1 MNSEQE
7 HNIVFIVIDT
17 HRRDRLGMYGYN
29 RNTSPNL
36 DEFASGAIIYEHA
49 VSPAQWTIPAHAS
62 MFSGE
67 YPSTHLTTQS
77 GHSLDPYFRTLAEW
91 LSVADYRRIGFCNN
105 PLVGVIDNGLKR
117 GFETF
122 YNYGGAFPSIP
133 AREAKGI
140 VASLSKG
147 WERYTQLLRR
157 ISYPIQNAVARSEKV
172 LNFSLNPIFVP
183 LWTSLANFKGNT
195 ARSIED
201 VTTYLEKKVRQD
213 KFDKHFVFV
222 NLMETHLPFT
232 PPESFVSRFVPYL
245 KTEHAA
251 RDFMRVYNTKAL
263 RWLLPMEEP
272 FSELEFRTL
281 SDFYDAEVAYQD
293 HLLENLLIEL
303 NTPYH
308 QENTMV
314 IIVADHGE
322 MLGEHQFMGH
332 SFRVFQE
339 LVQVPLVI
347 RYPGGP
353 QGRRVPDVISTNQL
367 FHTVLDFSGV
377 LTEVGEKI
385 GDMDDL
391 YSQVNQFSL
400 LNHRVQKRS
409 KTKAAFSE
417 AYPPDNVI
425 KILEKHEPKLIDDFQ
440 VRSTFRAAYDQY
452 GHKLIRA
459 DGFSD
464 SVYNIA
470 VDKSEQNKIE
480 IVKDDPSF
488 EFLSNALDRF
498 QDLSRSRQPEQWSR
512 SGVNLD
518 DEVLRQRLRN
528 LGYLE

>member
-1 MNSEQE
+1 MNSEQK

-36 DEFASGAIIYEHA
+36 DEFASKATIYDHA

-77 GHSLDPYFRTLAEW
+77 GHSLDPYFRTLAEL
-91 LSVADYRRIGFCNN
+91 LSLADYRRIGFCNN

-117 GFETF
+117 GFDTF

-133 AREAKGI
+133 ARDAKGVI
-140 VASLSKG
+140 ASLSKMG
-147 WERYTQLLRR
+147 ERYTQLLRR

-172 LNFSLNPIFVP
+172 LDFSLNPIFVP

-201 VTTYLEKKVRQD
+201 ATTYLRKEVGGDDSDQ
-213 KFDKHFVFV
+213 HFVFM
-222 NLMETHLPFT
+222 NLMEPHLPFT
-232 PPESFVSRFVPYL
+232 PPEPFVSRFVPYL
-245 KTEHAA
+245 KKEHAA

-263 RWLLPMEEP
+263 RWLLPMDEP

-293 HLLENLLIEL
+293 HLLGSLLNEL
-303 NTPYH
+303 NSFYH
-308 QENTMV
+308 RENTMV

-339 LVQVPLVI
+339 LIQVPLVI
-347 RYPGGP
+347 RFPGDC
-353 QGRRVPDVISTNQL
+353 QGERVPDVISTNQL
-367 FHTVLDFSGV
+367 FHTVLDYAGV
-377 LTEVGEKI
+377 LTKEMEKL
-385 GDMDDL
+385 GNVDDL
-391 YSQVNQFSL
+391 FSQVYQLSL
-400 LNHRVQKRS
+400 LSHRVQKRA
-409 KTKAAFSE
+409 KNNAAFSE
-417 AYPPDNVI
+417 SYPPDNVI
-425 KILEKHEPKLIDDFQ
+425 KILEKHDPQLIDGFQ
-440 VRSTFRAAYDQY
+440 ARSTFRAAYDQFGY
-452 GHKLIRA
+452 KLVRA

-464 SVYNIA
+464 SMYNID
-470 VDKSEQNKIE
+470 VDKSERDEIE
-480 IVKDDPSF
+480 NIKSNPNYK
-488 EFLSNALDRF
+488 FLSNALDRF
-498 QDLSRSRQPEQWSR
+498 MELSKSRQPEQWSR
-512 SGVNLD
+512 SGVDLD
-518 DEVLRQRLRN
+518 DEALRQRLRN
-528 LGYLE
+528 LGYME